1 MKALSPG
8 LARRRLR
15 VLCLEP
21 LEDRRLLDAGL
32 APAAAQGV
40 TPASVVSP
48 WKNPTL
54 ALDVNHDTRVTA
66 LDALV
71 VINRILT
78 SGIGPLP
85 APDTDPPP
93 FYYDTNGDG
102 NLAPLDALRVINR
115 LISQPQVTLNT
126 LAPFSI
132 DVTPRLEITATS
144 SSALPDGTPVKIDVD
159 LSGHGD
165 FGDPGAVNYD
175 TTTLFNGA
183 ANLALN
189 PALPPSPPSGPYQ
202 IKLRARVTD
211 TYGVEGFS
219 SVQTMTIDTGMSD
232 VLKNY
237 VQTADPAYDF
247 SVAST
252 VVDPGGLFT
261 YYVLN
266 MTSQSWRTSDDV
278 NQTLWQHWVQIVVP
292 SGPISNTALLLI
304 DGGSTN
310 PNPPASP
317 DQVLVIAALQT
328 HSVVIDLKD
337 IPNEPLTFTGDIPTR
352 TRSEDAIIAYSF
364 DQFMKHIGDPGN
376 DSWPVLEAMVKSAAR
391 AMDSVQTF
399 IPTVDV
405 GAHIDDFVVTGYSKR
420 GWTTWLTAAVD
431 DRVIGIMPGVFDNL
445 NQGPQMVHHF
455 GVYGDRDPSD
465 PSVVGGFSAAVQD
478 YTNMNI
484 FERILSPAGE
494 QLSQIVDPYRY
505 LNNGRFT
512 IPKLLLDS
520 AGDQFFVSDSA
531 QFYFDDLPGTDNY
544 IRYFPN
550 TDHGL
555 ADAANDV
562 LSSSLTFFSA
572 ILTDSPLPKF
582 SWTVAADGS
591 IHVQTVDVPTQVKLW
606 QITNPT
612 ERDFRKDYIASNL
625 VWTSSPL
632 SDQGGGVYVGSTP
645 MPASGATAFFVELT
659 FNSPV
664 PGNPYVFT
672 TEIHVNTNIPLA
684 AWTFF
689 PVVQNA
695 ASPAAASINTA
706 DATAADLNPT
716 AFALA
721 AQAAAASWVDE
732 ATHFAGPP
740 VVIPPP
746 IAAADRAATASSAI
760 STVDSSSVLAFDT
773 GPDKES
779 VNEAVDVVFGR
790 ALDEAIV

>member
-8 LARRRLR
+8 QAHRRLR

-32 APAAAQGV
+32 GPAVTETATPSAA
-40 TPASVVSP
+40 VSP
-48 WKNPTL
+48 WKNPLL

-66 LDALV
+66 LDALT
-71 VINRILT
+71 VINRILN
-78 SGIGPLP
+78 SGIGALP
-85 APDTDPPP
+85 APDTNPPQ

-102 NLAPLDALRVINR
+102 YLSPLDALRVINR
-115 LISQPQVTLNT
+115 LNSPPQVTLDT
-126 LAPFSI
+126 LTPFSI

-144 SSALPDGTPVKIDVD
+144 SAALPDGTPVKIDVD
-159 LSGHGD
+159 FNGNGD
-165 FGDPGAVNYD
+165 FSDPGEVNYD
-175 TTTLFNGA
+175 VTTLFAGA
-183 ANLALN
+183 ADFDLN

-202 IKLRARVTD
+202 IKLRAHVTD
-211 TYGVEGFS
+211 TYGVEGYS
-219 SVQTMTIDTGMSD
+219 PVQTLSIDTGMSD
-232 VLKNY
+232 VLKDY
-237 VQTADPAYDF
+237 VQTADPAYHF
-247 SVAST
+247 SLANT
-252 VVDPGGLFT
+252 VVDPSGLFT

-266 MTSQSWRTSDDV
+266 MTSQSWRTSADV
-278 NQTLWQHWVQIVVP
+278 NQTLWQHWVQVVVP
-292 SGPISNTALLLI
+292 SGPISSTALLLI

-317 DQVLVIAALQT
+317 DQALVIGALQT
-328 HSVVIDLKD
+328 HTVVIDLKD
-337 IPNEPLTFTGDIPTR
+337 VPNEPLTFTGDNPTR

-364 DQFMKHIGDPGN
+364 DQFMNHIGDPGN
-376 DSWPVLEAMVKSAAR
+376 ESWPVLEAMVKSAAR

-399 IPTVDV
+399 IPTVVTD
-405 GAHIDDFVVTGYSKR
+405 AHIDNFVVTGYSKR

-431 DRVIGIMPGVFDNL
+431 NRVIGIIPGVFDNL
-445 NQGPQMVHHF
+445 NQGPQMVHHY
-455 GVYGDRDPSD
+455 GVYGNRDPSD
-465 PSVVGGFSAAVQD
+465 LSVVGGFSAAVQD

-484 FERILSPAGE
+484 FERILSPQGE
-494 QLSQIVDPYRY
+494 LLSQIVDPYRY

-512 IPKLLLDS
+512 IPKLMLDS

-531 QFYFDDLPGTDNY
+531 QFYIHDLPGTENY

-562 LSSSLTFFSA
+562 LSSTLTFYFA
-572 ILTDSPLPKF
+572 ILHNSPLPKF

-591 IHVQTVDVPTQVKLW
+591 IHVQTVDTPTQVKLW

-612 ERDFRKDYIASNL
+612 QRDFRKDYISSSL
-625 VWTSSPL
+625 TWTSSLL

-659 FNSPV
+659 FNSPI

-684 AWTFF
+684 AWKFF
-689 PVVQNA
+689 PVVQNV
-695 ASPAAASINTA
+695 ASPAAANINTA
-706 DATAADLNPT
+706 VTTAADLNAT

-721 AQAAAASWVDE
+721 AQAAAVSWADE
-732 ATHFAGPP
+732 ATNSAGPP
-740 VVIPPP
+740 LTITPPT
-746 IAAADRAATASSAI
+746 ASADLGATASSAVNA
-760 STVDSSSVLAFDT
+760 VDSSSALVFDT
-773 GPDKES
+773 GPDK
-779 VNEAVDVVFGR
+779 EAVDVVFGR